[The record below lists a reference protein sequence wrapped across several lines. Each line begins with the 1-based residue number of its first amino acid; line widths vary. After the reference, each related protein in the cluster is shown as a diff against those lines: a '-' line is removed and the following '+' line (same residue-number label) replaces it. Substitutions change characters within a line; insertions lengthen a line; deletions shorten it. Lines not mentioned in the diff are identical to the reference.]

1 MHTPNKTRQHKTVTH
16 AEQEVFFPTAK
27 TAQQTHKTV
36 THAEQRPTKHTTHH
50 PTNTHARM
58 HTRARARTHTHTHTH
73 RTDTYFLRS
82 LHSTT
87 LPKVPSPRV
96 PTTSSAKQS
105 HSHSPLSFASSA
117 YPAWNLYSVTAIL
130 CSLPSTA
137 TQGQPK
143 TAHCI
148 S

>member
-58 HTRARARTHTHTHTH
+58 HTRARARAHTHTHTH
-73 RTDTYFLRS
+73 AQNRYL
-82 LHSTT
+82 
-87 LPKVPSPRV
+87 
-96 PTTSSAKQS
+96 
-105 HSHSPLSFASSA
+105 LSE
-117 YPAWNLYSVTAIL
+117 IL
-130 CSLPSTA
+130 ALDDLAEGALS
-137 TQGQPK
+137 
-143 TAHCI
+143 
-148 S
+148 